1 MKNSIVGF
9 TSIIIV
15 LLVALF
21 YSPESYANNT
31 AKNICDYVA
40 ADDKKRLR
48 SLLKS
53 ERIKLRTIFKDV
65 TCNGK
70 NLLIFAASRNSDSVG
85 EMIIRKLPKK
95 TLRTLV
101 AELTTVSSSLGELAK
116 KRSV

>member
-1 MKNSIVGF
+1 MKNSIVGL
-9 TSIIIV
+9 TLIIIT
-15 LLVALF
+15 LLVTSF
-21 YSPESYANNT
+21 YSPEAFANNT

-53 ERIKLRTIFKDV
+53 QRIKLRTIFKDV

-70 NLLIFAASRNSDSVG
+70 NLLIFAASRNSDNVG
-85 EMIIRKLPKK
+85 EMIIKKLPKK

-101 AELTTVSSSLGELAK
+101 EELSTISTALGELAK
-116 KRSV
+116 KRAG